1 MEVAG
6 LVLAVIPIVASAADY
21 HRRVYGAAT
30 TALRTKVKDEKLAS
44 QYQHLHNEVALLNL
58 TIRDIVS
65 DLPTL
70 SAGDKERLLN
80 LDEQLLQDDRIE
92 LALSQRLGNSST
104 AFRDALNTV
113 LKCLD
118 DILSDR
124 VLKLERADIVQAPRG
139 LYKKL
144 DRLRTYGGNPKDLKG
159 RIKFTSSD
167 RKRRKALGKL
177 TEQNKTLER
186 FIRPSPATSEETQ
199 GSQTPQEGDWRLP
212 PHSRS
217 RQIIHNMYDAIAKV
231 WTLHCTCPSPHE
243 AMLSLSGCFAW
254 FEGASENRLD
264 LFISTGDDTYRKW
277 QESRMRVEPS
287 QRRDSLVKFEDSTA
301 PPSPSRISTPAVKD
315 RFHVESICAVVT
327 DARRS
332 NVALEVVY
340 ESDALWHKAQKQTMT
355 RVMEPCMT
363 LDHLLR
369 HQSQKK
375 LKERRV
381 LAVILAHSLLHLSDS
396 NWLRDEWDKTHISF
410 FSSQPDQINL
420 KPYLATNFQALTER
434 NDQSRMQIHP
444 SPTIL
449 ALGILLLEL
458 QIWATIE
465 SRRIPEDL
473 AEDGSVN
480 INTNLST
487 AVRVLD
493 DAADE
498 IFENYRRAVHACL
511 ECDFLNAN
519 EVDFNDEG
527 FRSLVYE
534 NIVAPLEKELYQ
546 GDSLQSQGPQ
556 MDQSEKDAQHPP
568 KSIGKKQPWKAVW
581 PAPRDQPRSQA
592 NVFGFKKGEL
602 MVFDGNAGNFF
613 ARDKWTIEQE
623 SSPKS

>member
-6 LVLAVIPIVASAADY
+6 LVLAVIPIFASATEH

-30 TALRTKVKDEKLAS
+30 TALRSKVKDEKLAS

-58 TIRDIVS
+58 TIRNIVS

-70 SAGDKERLLN
+70 SAADKERLLN

-124 VLKLERADIVQAPRG
+124 VLKLERADIVVGTP
-139 LYKKL
+139 
-144 DRLRTYGGNPKDLKG
+144 DLKG

-186 FIRPSPATSEETQ
+186 FIRPSPATEETQ

-277 QESRMRVEPS
+277 QESRMRVEPT
-287 QRRDSLVKFEDSTA
+287 QRRDSLVRFEDSTA
-301 PPSPSRISTPAVKD
+301 RPSPSRISTPAVRD

-340 ESDALWHKAQKQTMT
+340 ESDALWHKAQKQTT
-355 RVMEPCMT
+355 GGVMEPCMT

-381 LAVILAHSLLHLSDS
+381 LAVILAHSLLNLSDS

-410 FSSQPDQINL
+410 FSSQPDQVNL
-420 KPYLATNFQALTER
+420 KPYLVTNFQALTER
-434 NDQSRMQIHP
+434 NDQSRMRIHP

-465 SRRIPEDL
+465 SRRLPEDL
-473 AEDGSVN
+473 ADDGSVN

-487 AVRVLD
+487 AVRVLE

-511 ECDFLNAN
+511 ECDFLNEN
-519 EVDFNDEG
+519 EVNFNDEG

-546 GDSLQSQGPQ
+546 VLPSQVLSNPENYQYHTAGDSLQSQGPQ
-556 MDQSEKDAQHPP
+556 MDQSEKNAQHPP

-581 PAPRDQPRSQA
+581 PAPREPQSQA